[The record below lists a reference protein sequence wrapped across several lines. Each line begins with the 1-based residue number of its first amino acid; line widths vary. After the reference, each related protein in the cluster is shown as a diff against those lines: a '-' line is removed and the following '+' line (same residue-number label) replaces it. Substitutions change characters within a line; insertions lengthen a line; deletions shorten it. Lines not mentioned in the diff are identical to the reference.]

1 MYLRSPQRTDASYQE
16 KLITKVMLHYGRK
29 WFLPAPIRHAYV
41 AFKALGYVGKG
52 VRCLASGHLE
62 VPVLDATAIGVSMFR
77 GDIATAGS
85 VMFLLGI
92 GEILEEWTHKK
103 SVGDLAR
110 SMSLN
115 ISKVWLVSDGQ
126 EVLVPFSSVKSGD
139 MVRIHMG
146 NVIPFDGTVV
156 EGEAMVNQAS
166 LTGESVAVR
175 KIENGE
181 VYAGTV
187 VEEGEL
193 TIRVREANGS
203 SKFEKIVT
211 MIEESEKLKSGL
223 ESKAEHLA
231 DKLVPYTL
239 AGTGLTYLLTRNV
252 TKALAVLMVDFSC
265 ALKLAMPISVL
276 SAIREA
282 SSYNVTVK
290 GRKISGSNGR
300 SRHHRI

>member
-1 MYLRSPQRTDASYQE
+1 
-16 KLITKVMLHYGRK
+16 
-29 WFLPAPIRHAYV
+29 
-41 AFKALGYVGKG
+41 
-52 VRCLASGHLE
+52 
-62 VPVLDATAIGVSMFR
+62 
-77 GDIATAGS
+77 
-85 VMFLLGI
+85 
-92 GEILEEWTHKK
+92 
-103 SVGDLAR
+103 
-110 SMSLN
+110 
-115 ISKVWLVSDGQ
+115 
-126 EVLVPFSSVKSGD
+126 

-252 TKALAVLMVDFSC
+252 TKALAVLMVDFFVRTEIGHADFRIVCNPRGKQLQRHSQRW
-265 ALKLAMPISVL
+265 KNIWKQWQKQTP
-276 SAIREA
+276 
-282 SSYNVTVK
+282 SYLT
-290 GRKISGSNGR
+290 RQE
-300 SRHHRI
+300 H